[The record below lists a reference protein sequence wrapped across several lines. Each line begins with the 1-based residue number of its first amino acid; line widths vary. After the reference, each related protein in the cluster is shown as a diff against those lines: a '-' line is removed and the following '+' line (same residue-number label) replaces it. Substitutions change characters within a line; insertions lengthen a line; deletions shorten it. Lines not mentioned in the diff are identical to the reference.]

1 MASEPVVVRTLGA
14 APRALCPNCRRA
26 CDDADVADSS
36 DGGDTNGSG
45 REDGHPARPP
55 AGKMAVAA
63 FLRVYEPLG
72 AFPAQQR
79 AEWRTLASAGGP
91 TAAEHAA
98 REHSAALRA
107 LSALPPRLVTDLDL
121 GADRQP
127 AAGPAIVLAPPAP
140 DGEIRVCPADLSW
153 RSLLALDEFQS
164 TIAVAVLSA
173 FLPGAVIEEASR
185 VMSDVGSAARRPPHV
200 RNSAWGVPL
209 AWFAPFQPRQR
220 LTSRSP
226 SQPAV
231 PSAVDS
237 DGTGPPSLQPDAD
250 QPRGSEP
257 AVSHGAEPHA
267 AEALELAAGSL
278 RYLAPMA
285 DARRGIAR
293 ALAAVRRTPT
303 DLLPAAGLEELG
315 RWLEEFHAKSF
326 VELDYAGL
334 AGLIKGIGCIGSDGA
349 VTEDSVGEVIAA
361 LARLRGGDADAGLSA
376 LADVRARWDAIRAF
390 EHAS

>member
-1 MASEPVVVRTLGA
+1 
-14 APRALCPNCRRA
+14 
-26 CDDADVADSS
+26 
-36 DGGDTNGSG
+36 
-45 REDGHPARPP
+45 
-55 AGKMAVAA
+55 
-63 FLRVYEPLG
+63 
-72 AFPAQQR
+72 
-79 AEWRTLASAGGP
+79 
-91 TAAEHAA
+91 
-98 REHSAALRA
+98 

-127 AAGPAIVLAPPAP
+127 AAGAAIVLTPPAP

-220 LTSRSP
+220 LASWSP
-226 SQPAV
+226 SQP
-231 PSAVDS
+231 SQ
-237 DGTGPPSLQPDAD
+237 QPDAD
-250 QPRGSEP
+250 PPRGSEP
-257 AVSHGAEPHA
+257 AVALGAETHA
-267 AEALELAAGSL
+267 AETRDRAADSL

-303 DLLPAAGLEELG
+303 DLLPAAALEELG
-315 RWLEEFHAKSF
+315 RWLEEFHAKSV
-326 VELDYAGL
+326 VELDYGGL
-334 AGLIKGIGCIGSDGA
+334 AGLIKGIGGVGNDGV

-361 LARLRGGDADAGLSA
+361 LARLRGGEPDAGLAA